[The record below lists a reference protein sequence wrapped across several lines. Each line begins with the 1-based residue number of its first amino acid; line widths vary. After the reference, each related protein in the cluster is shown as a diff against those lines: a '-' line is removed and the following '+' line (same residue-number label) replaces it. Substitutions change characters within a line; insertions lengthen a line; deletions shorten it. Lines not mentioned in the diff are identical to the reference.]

1 MYEFLGLCLA
11 LAALLACNS
20 LASLGTSLLWRG
32 VAARVDQWPAA
43 VRARLL
49 FTLRVMP
56 ALLAVLVVLLVLAP
70 AYTTHEPRHSV
81 EPVSLKLAALALLSA
96 AGLLL
101 ACWRGMAAWLATRRL
116 LRDWLQQ
123 AEPLEGSIHGVKAYR
138 LAHPFPV
145 LALVGV
151 WKPRL
156 FIADK
161 LIETLSPAELQ
172 AALAHEAGHLA
183 ARDNGKRALLRAC
196 RDVLTLVPCG
206 RALDRAWHDAAE
218 EAADEFAAHTHK
230 GQSSALDLASALVK
244 IARLAKP
251 ETRPDM
257 LVSVSFI
264 GYEAGILARR
274 VTRLTHLAEA
284 GTANAERLSIGMAT
298 LQWSSLVA
306 LACLALGAASD
317 PAILAAAHGA
327 LEFFVRSLQ

>member
-20 LASLGTSLLWRG
+20 LASFATSLFWRG
-32 VAARVDQWPAA
+32 LATRVDKWPAA

-49 FTLRVMP
+49 FTLRVLP
-56 ALLAVLVVLLVLAP
+56 AMLAVMVVLLVLAP
-70 AYTTHEPRHSV
+70 AYATHEPRHSV

-101 ACWRGMAAWLATRRL
+101 AGWRGMAAWLATRRL

-123 AEPLEGSIHGVKAYR
+123 AEPLAGSIDGVQAYR
-138 LAHPFPV
+138 LPHPFPV
-145 LALVGV
+145 LALVGI

-161 LIETLSPAELQ
+161 LLETLSPTELQ
-172 AALAHEAGHLA
+172 AALAHEVGHLD

-206 RALDRAWHDAAE
+206 RALDRAWHDTAE
-218 EAADEFAAHTHK
+218 EAADEFAARK
-230 GQSSALDLASALVK
+230 GQAAALDLASALVK
-244 IARLAKP
+244 IGRLATS

-264 GYEAGILARR
+264 GYESGILARR
-274 VTRLTHLAEA
+274 VTRLIQISESDSAR
-284 GTANAERLSIGMAT
+284 AERLTIGMAT
-298 LQWSSLVA
+298 LHWSTLGA
-306 LACLALGAASD
+306 LACLALVAAAD
-317 PAILAAAHGA
+317 PAILVAAHGA

>member
-1 MYEFLGLCLA
+1 MYELLGLCLV

-20 LASLGTSLLWRG
+20 LASFGTSLLWRG
-32 VAARVDQWPAA
+32 LAARVDQWPAA
-43 VRARLL
+43 ARARLL
-49 FTLRVMP
+49 FTLRIMP
-56 ALLAVLVVLLVLAP
+56 VLLAFLVVLLILAP

-101 ACWRGMAAWLATRRL
+101 AGWRGAAAWLATRRL
-116 LRDWLQQ
+116 LRDWLQN
-123 AEPLEGSIHGVKAYR
+123 AEPLGKSIEGIKVYH

-151 WKPRL
+151 WNSRL
-156 FIADK
+156 FVADQ
-161 LIETLSPAELQ
+161 LLETLSPAELQ

-218 EAADEFAAHTHK
+218 EAADEFAARK
-230 GQSSALDLASALVK
+230 GNVSALDLASALVK
-244 IARLAKP
+244 IARLATP

-264 GYEAGILARR
+264 GYEAGMLARR
-274 VTRLTHLAEA
+274 VTRLTQLAEA
-284 GTANAERLSIGMAT
+284 GTANAERLTIGMAT
-298 LQWSSLVA
+298 LQWSTLGA
-306 LACLALGAASD
+306 LACLALGAATE

>member
-11 LAALLACNS
+11 LATLLACNS
-20 LASLGTSLLWRG
+20 LASLGTSLLWRAL
-32 VAARVDQWPAA
+32 AARVDEWPAA
-43 VRARLL
+43 ARARLL
-49 FTLRVMP
+49 FTLRSLP
-56 ALLAVLVVLLVLAP
+56 AVLALLVVLFILAP
-70 AYTTHEPRHSV
+70 AYAANEPRHGV
-81 EPVSLKLAALALLSA
+81 EPVSFKLAALALLSA

-101 ACWRGMAAWLATRRL
+101 ACWRGTAAWLATRRL

-123 AEPLEGSIHGVKAYR
+123 AEPLAQSAFGVHIYR

-151 WKPRL
+151 WRPRL

-161 LIETLSPAELQ
+161 LLNTLSPAELQ

-183 ARDNGKRALLRAC
+183 ARDNAKRALLRAC

-206 RALDRAWHDAAE
+206 RALDLAWHDAAE
-218 EAADEFAAHTHK
+218 EAADEFAARRS
-230 GQSSALDLASALVK
+230 QSSALDLASALVK
-244 IARLAKP
+244 IARLAEP
-251 ETRPDM
+251 QMRPTM

-264 GYEAGILARR
+264 GYEPGILVRR

-284 GTANAERLSIGMAT
+284 GTTSTERLTRGVAT
-298 LQWSSLVA
+298 LQWGALGA
-306 LACLALGAASD
+306 LACLALVAASN

>member
-11 LAALLACNS
+11 LATLLACHS
-20 LASLGTSLLWRG
+20 LASFGASLLWRG
-32 VAARVDQWPAA
+32 LAKRVDQWPAA
-43 VRARLL
+43 ARARLL
-49 FTLRVMP
+49 FTLRLFP
-56 ALLAVLVVLLVLAP
+56 AVLALLVVLLILAP

-81 EPVSLKLAALALLSA
+81 EPVSLKLAALAILSA
-96 AGLLL
+96 TGLLL
-101 ACWRGMAAWLATRRL
+101 AGWRGAATWMATRRL
-116 LRDWLQQ
+116 LRDWLKQ
-123 AEPLEGSIHGVKAYR
+123 AEPLAGSIHGVRAYR

-156 FIADK
+156 FIADT
-161 LIETLSPAELQ
+161 LLETLSPAELK

-218 EAADEFAAHTHK
+218 EAADEFAARK
-230 GQSSALDLASALVK
+230 GQVSALDLASALVK

-251 ETRPDM
+251 DARPQM
-257 LVSVSFI
+257 LVSVSFL
-264 GYEAGILARR
+264 GSEAGILARR
-274 VTRLTHLAEA
+274 VTRLTQLAEP
-284 GTANAERLSIGMAT
+284 GVDNADRLTLGMAT
-298 LQWSSLVA
+298 LQWSTLGT
-306 LACLALGAASD
+306 LACLGLIAATE

>member
-20 LASLGTSLLWRG
+20 LASLATSLLWRG
-32 VAARVDQWPAA
+32 LAARVDEWPAGA
-43 VRARLL
+43 RARLL
-49 FTLRVMP
+49 FTLRLLP
-56 ALLAVLVVLLVLAP
+56 AVLAVLVVLLILAP
-70 AYTTHEPRHSV
+70 AYTAHEPRQDV
-81 EPVSLKLAALALLSA
+81 EPVSFKLALLALLSA

-101 ACWRGMAAWLATRRL
+101 AGWRGVAAWIATRRL

-123 AEPLEGSIHGVKAYR
+123 AEPLAGSVQGVKAYR
-138 LAHPFPV
+138 LPHPFPV

-156 FIADK
+156 FIAEK
-161 LIETLSPAELQ
+161 LLKTLSPAELQ

-206 RALDRAWHDAAE
+206 RTLDRAWHDAAE
-218 EAADEFAAHTHK
+218 EAADEFAARK
-230 GQSSALDLASALVK
+230 GQASALDLAAALVK
-244 IARLAKP
+244 IARLATP
-251 ETRPDM
+251 EMHPTM

-264 GYEAGILARR
+264 GYEAGMLARR
-274 VTRLTHLAEA
+274 VTRLTQLAEVSA
-284 GTANAERLSIGMAT
+284 PHAERLTLGMAT
-298 LQWSSLVA
+298 LQWGA
-306 LACLALGAASD
+306 LGALTCLALIAPSN